1 MTSTPTK
8 RLRLLAAAALLVTAV
23 LVLAVRLRTSAS
35 EPMPEVVFTV
45 EEGAAAWLP
54 GVGLTTDAGSGAL
67 RLDTASYSPRS
78 ISWEWAGTGA
88 WFTVRFADGNTI
100 HYSLPGSVQP
110 QTTNVTFLSPA
121 GLPRV
126 RVPRVVVLDEG
137 AATVDLRHDYRRFFG
152 AGSVEA
158 QDVLLVYDTES
169 PLRVDSLHVIE
180 HVAVD
185 PAAEAVGTYL
195 QGEQVSLTWQL
206 PQGNRA
212 QPYLPAGT
220 PIVAEL
226 RLRMFS
232 AQAGKGEVSVSFP
245 EGLEVTRL
253 DARAAP
259 TTDGVLLD
267 FPLASGYQ
275 EQTWYFTVRAAAAG
289 TIVARLTGA
298 SPEPLEVVTH
308 YAALDPASL
317 GTALKVTSH
326 GVYPLG
332 SGSDDGTLRTQLRND
347 LRLREGLNSS
357 LQRLFG
363 GRESADAPAG
373 VVRAVL
379 YNSSAQDLVL
389 HVRYQVL
396 DAQGAEITAFRGEHL
411 QQASD
416 SESALPEAVLLLPAG
431 RSVDWRAPLY
441 ADVYNVSPG
450 TYAGRFEARLFGS
463 RLPLWS
469 SDEELRVHKDDQ
481 LQLLVTLVGL
491 LLAATSVALFALKQ
505 RPWLAGMRTSQLILL
520 ALITAVKF
528 AVIDVPWTV
537 LGDAIRAFLGPLG
550 PFVQLGT
557 GIFSDILQ
565 ALFLTALIVLVPK
578 PGVAV
583 ISGLVRVI
591 LGAVA
596 FGSFNPVSISLT
608 LSYALLADLLLY
620 AFGFTSGRLPLG
632 SRRAALVLI
641 VIFAVQHVYST
652 YTFYYTWMYMYRL
665 FYPDWYIGLNAL
677 ISVVYSA
684 VGAVLGL
691 LLGARLKKVID

>member
-1 MTSTPTK
+1 MTAASAKRRWPFVVVTLSVVVALVVAI
-8 RLRLLAAAALLVTAV
+8 RLRPPAA
-23 LVLAVRLRTSAS
+23 
-35 EPMPEVVFTV
+35 EPAPEVVFTT
-45 EEGAAAWLP
+45 EDGAAAWLP
-54 GVGLTTDAGSGAL
+54 GSGLATEAGSGAL
-67 RLDTASYSPRS
+67 RLDTTSYAPRT
-78 ISWEWAGTGA
+78 IAWEWTGTGA
-88 WFTVRFADGNTI
+88 WFTVRFSDGNII
-100 HYSLPGSVQP
+100 HYSLPGTVQP
-110 QTTNVTFLSPA
+110 STTNVTFLGPT

-137 AATVDLRHDYRRFFG
+137 PATVDLRRDYRRFFG
-152 AGSVEA
+152 AGSAEA
-158 QDVLLVYDTES
+158 RDVFLVYDTGS
-169 PLRVDSLHVIE
+169 PLRVAALEVTT
-180 HVAVD
+180 HVAAD
-185 PAAEAVGTYL
+185 PDAEAGGTYV

-232 AQAGKGEVSVSFP
+232 ARTGHGEVSVTFP

-253 DARAAP
+253 DTRAAP
-259 TTDGVLLD
+259 TTDGVVLD
-267 FPLASGYQ
+267 FSLAAGYQ

-289 TIVARLTGA
+289 AIVARLSGA
-298 SPEPLEVVTH
+298 SPEPLEVVTR
-308 YAALDPASL
+308 YAVLEPAGL

-326 GVYPLG
+326 GAYPLG
-332 SGSDDGTLRTQLRND
+332 SGSDAGTLRTQLRND

-379 YNSSAQDLVL
+379 YNSSSQDLVL

-396 DAQGAEITAFRGEHL
+396 DARGEEIEAFRGEHL

-416 SESALPEAVLLLPAG
+416 GESALPEAVLLLPAG

-441 ADVYNVSPG
+441 ADVYNIAPG
-450 TYAGRFEARLFGS
+450 TYTGRFEARLFGS

-469 SDEELRVHKDDQ
+469 SEDELRVHKDDQ

-491 LLAATSVALFALKQ
+491 VLAAGSVALFALKQ
-505 RPWLAGMRTSQLILL
+505 RSWLAGMRTSQLILL

-620 AFGFTSGRLPLG
+620 VFGFTRGRLPLG
-632 SRRAALVLI
+632 SRRAALALI